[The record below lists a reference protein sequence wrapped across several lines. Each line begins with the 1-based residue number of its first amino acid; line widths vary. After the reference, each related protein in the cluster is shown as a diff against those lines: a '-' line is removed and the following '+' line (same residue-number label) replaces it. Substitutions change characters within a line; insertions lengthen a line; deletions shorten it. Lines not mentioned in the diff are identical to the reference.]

1 MIDSTIVRA
10 HACAAGYKR
19 DSGASQALGRS
30 KGGLTT
36 KIHRVCEAWGGA
48 LTVTLT
54 PGQHNDMTQA
64 SELIASTQRA
74 FVIADKAYDSQKLIA
89 QIVAQSCVAVI
100 PPRKNRKTPR
110 EYDKHIYKERHL
122 IENLFGKLK
131 HFRRVFARFDKTKDA
146 YAAFISI
153 ASTIIWLR

>member
-64 SELIASTQRA
+64 SELIAPIKGA
-74 FVIADKAYDSQKLIA
+74 AIIADKAYDSQKLIA
-89 QIVAQSCVAVI
+89 QIVAQGCVAVI

-110 EYDKHIYKERHL
+110 EYDKHVYKERHL
-122 IENLFGKLK
+122 IETLCAKLK

-146 YAAFISI
+146 YAAFIAI

>member
-10 HACAAGYKR
+10 HSSAAGYKK
-19 DSGASQALGRS
+19 DSGTSQALGRS

-36 KIHRVCEAWGGA
+36 KIHRVCEALGGT
-48 LTVTLT
+48 LKFTLT

-64 SELIASTQRA
+64 SELVASTQRA
-74 FVIADKAYDSQKLIA
+74 FVIADKAYDSQKLID
-89 QIVAQSCVAVI
+89 QIVAQGCVAVI

-122 IENLFGKLK
+122 IETLFGKLK

-146 YAAFISI
+146 YAAFIAI